1 MQLKCALKLFGLVKP
16 RTDVGPSWAPESLR
30 LAVQAGVEAKLRPFS
45 KCFLSLALICW
56 ITHFVFSILMLSHI
70 FLLLTAIGLTAFGLY
85 LLALAAGQEL
95 GMKML
100 TKSIGHDLS

>member
-1 MQLKCALKLFGLVKP
+1 MNPA
-16 RTDVGPSWAPESLR
+16 TDVVPESV
-30 LAVQAGVEAKLRPFS
+30 AGIPVPSAVGTTVQALLKQMLAPWAKF
-45 KCFLSLALICW
+45 FLFLAAVCW
-56 ITHFVFSILMLSHI
+56 IAHFVFSILMLSHI